1 MTADDEY
8 SVDYDARPNSAVLR
22 GVMRLESVEAY
33 ERIFAPIGP
42 AIDAAEEAYTIDVS
56 EVTLMNSSGIR
67 ALASIVLA
75 AKRAS
80 KKLVFVGRTEVPW
93 QRKSVASLRSIYPDL
108 EVRLA

>member
-8 SVDYDARPNSAVLR
+8 SVDYDARPSSAVLR
-22 GVMRLESVEAY
+22 GVMRLDSVEAY

-42 AIDAAEEAYTIDVS
+42 AIEAATEPYTIDVS
-56 EVTLMNSSGIR
+56 AVTLMNSSGIR

-80 KKLVFVGRTEVPW
+80 KKLVLVGREDVPW
-93 QRKSVASLRSIYPDL
+93 QRKSVASLRSLYRDL
-108 EVRLA
+108 EVRLG